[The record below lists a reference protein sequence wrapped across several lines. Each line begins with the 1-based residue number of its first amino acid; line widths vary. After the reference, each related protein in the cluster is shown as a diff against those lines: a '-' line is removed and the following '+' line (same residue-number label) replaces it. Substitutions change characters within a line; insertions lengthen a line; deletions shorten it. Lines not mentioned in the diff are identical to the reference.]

1 MARDQDEQPTSL
13 GQKADHTWPPF
24 EFELRGNSLVC
35 KCHGR
40 VIVTFAPEALAAFRE
55 KHGK

>member
-1 MARDQDEQPTSL
+1 MASADENATSDEQKHTTPQSL
-13 GQKADHTWPPF
+13 F

-40 VIVTFAPEALAAFRE
+40 VIVTFAPDALAAFRE